1 MLVVGVDP
9 GTIKMGVGAVLS
21 DDDNLTLAYSELLS
35 PPRSAPLADRLAWLH
50 DRMSRTLEDLM
61 PSVVAIE
68 QPFVARNV
76 KAALAVGQAQAVAM
90 IAAARL
96 KIPVAGYSPS
106 EVKKAVTD
114 YGGSSKEQVQ
124 QMVSVLLGI
133 DEILEPP
140 DRADALAVAICHINR
155 SRELDIVG
163 Q

>member
-9 GTIKMGVGAVLS
+9 GTIRMGIGGVLS
-21 DDDNLTLAYSELLS
+21 DEGNLTLAYSELLS
-35 PPRSAPLADRLAWLH
+35 PPRSAPLSDRLEWLH
-50 DRMSRTLEDLM
+50 DRMNRALEELR
-61 PSVVAIE
+61 PSFLAIE

-96 KIPVAGYSPS
+96 EIPVAGYSPS

-133 DEILEPP
+133 DDVLEPA

-155 SRELDIVG
+155 SRELEIADG
-163 Q
+163 

>member
-9 GTIKMGVGAVLS
+9 GTIRMGVGGVIS
-21 DDDNLTLAYSELLS
+21 DDDKLTLAYSELLS
-35 PPRSAPLADRLAWLH
+35 PPRSAALSDRLEWLH
-50 DRMSRTLEDLM
+50 DRMSRALEDLR

-96 KIPVAGYSPS
+96 KIPVASYSPS

-124 QMVSVLLGI
+124 QMVSVLLGM
-133 DEILEPP
+133 DEVLEPP
-140 DRADALAVAICHINR
+140 DRTDALAVAICHINR
-155 SRELDIVG
+155 SRELEIVG